1 MKKIERLDVA
11 IQGFG
16 FMGRMHAQAWQR
28 IPGARV
34 VAVVDVGV
42 AGAETA
48 ARDLGLTAKVF
59 SDLAEAVAE
68 TGASVVDT
76 CLPTDLHLGSI
87 EAAAKM
93 GRAILCEKPLTGS
106 MAGASAILD
115 ILKKHPVPFMTAQC
129 IRFWP
134 EYRYLV
140 ALVGS
145 ARRGEGDLGALLSLN
160 LTRQSGRPAGGAG
173 GWISDPAR
181 SNGAALD
188 MHIHDTDFICSLFGS
203 PTSVMSRGTTDGGGM
218 THIFTDYEYGGPI
231 VRAEGGWN
239 YPAQWGFRMAYQ
251 AIFEKGVLDYDSRG
265 PQTLVLTREGQSPQP
280 VTLPKPSG
288 VEGKGAGGNITDL
301 GGYLGEIEYF
311 SNCLLAGN
319 PIEEATAEQA
329 AESLRVT
336 LTEIES
342 ARRGAPQ
349 NL

>member
-1 MKKIERLDVA
+1 MKQIARLDVA

-42 AGAETA
+42 PAAEAA
-48 ARDLGLTAKVF
+48 ARDLGLAVKVF
-59 SDLAEAVAE
+59 RDLAEALDQTSA
-68 TGASVVDT
+68 TLVDT
-76 CLPTDLHLGSI
+76 CLPTDLHLPSI
-87 EAAAKM
+87 EAAAKL
-93 GRAILCEKPLTGS
+93 GRAILCEKPLSGS
-106 MAGASAILD
+106 MAGASAILE
-115 ILKKHPVPFMTAQC
+115 ILKQYPVPFMTAHC

-134 EYRYLV
+134 EYRYL
-140 ALVGS
+140 AGLVKG
-145 ARRGEGDLGALLSLN
+145 ARQGKGDFGALLSLN

-181 SNGAALD
+181 SSGAALD
-188 MHIHDTDFICSLFGS
+188 MHIHDTDFVCSLFGS
-203 PTSVMSRGTTDGGGM
+203 PTSVMSRGTTDWGGM
-218 THIFTDYEYGGPI
+218 THIFTDYGFGGPV

-265 PQTLVLTREGQSPQP
+265 AQTLWLTREGQGPGP
-280 VTLPKPSG
+280 VTLSKPNG
-288 VEGKGAGGNITDL
+288 VEGKGAGGNISDL

-311 SNCLLAGN
+311 SNCLLEGR

-342 ARRGAPQ
+342 ARTGVPQ
-349 NL
+349 KL